1 MSNYNNSDF
10 YNPDRGWRT
19 FNRNEIVDTP
29 NQPNRW
35 VPNVGDLIWDEH
47 NGWFIVRYV
56 EPGTHV
62 STLET
67 WDPVKPKA
75 PITDSNQLVGVG
87 PGYSSESYRMFL
99 DTSVTPFT
107 FTPSRRLRSYG
118 SMVTH
123 YQVFLGSDISPTT
136 GTCISAFYTPTG
148 DYLGPSVPFETE
160 VIPGANVQTIKIP
173 MGGYTVESLKD
184 GELVTLV
191 SYSDEGG
198 VVDVTQLLVQ
208 NTAAISQSDASK
220 SYVGGISL
228 DSPFLSSSDPKV
240 IEFPLNVTVQSL
252 PMAGV
257 VHYRGGRKTTVGI
270 DNLNMFLFGLND
282 YIATEVGQEFPLT
295 LAYQLKPDEVSYELV
310 PTALRRLTATYTART
325 VAADNAYECRLF
337 VYPTWVNEVV
347 GYRLEFW
354 LYNLDRQRFYNVS
367 PYVELGVNSPPFNPK
382 SYGVLQTLTYSLN
395 LNQVDGRF
403 APHRLVSSFQ
413 VALLSEGSNRKANW
427 EVYPRP
433 NTGEAYGRNLK
444 ADIEYLQTN
453 MWDLRL
459 ANGASTKEAW
469 LRKMYEAAEPLINP
483 AVEVAPLTPTHFVL
497 HFLHNKYE
505 FSVEQWNQ
513 KLRVNNDLA
522 DGELLNIQ
530 WIRRIVSEDLQ
541 LAMTALPILQRA

>member
-10 YNPDRGWRT
+10 YNPDRGWRI

-35 VPNVGDLIWDEH
+35 VPNTGDLIWDEY

-56 EPGTHV
+56 EPGTHL

-67 WDPVKPKA
+67 WDPVKPKP

-160 VIPGANVQTIKIP
+160 VIPGANIQTIKIP
-173 MGGYTVESLKD
+173 MGGYTVERLKD

-208 NTAAISQSDASK
+208 NTATISQSDASK

-257 VHYRGGRKTTVGI
+257 IHYRGGRKTTIGI

-310 PTALRRLTATYTART
+310 PTALRRLTVAYTART
-325 VAADNAYECRLF
+325 VPADNAYECRLF
-337 VYPTWVNEVV
+337 IYPTWINETV

-382 SYGVLQTLTYSLN
+382 SYGTLQTLTYSLN
-395 LNQVDGRF
+395 LNEVDGRF

-413 VALLSEGSNRKANW
+413 IALLSDGSNRNANW

-444 ADIEYLQTN
+444 ADIEYLETN